1 MCGPRWHNS
10 DRQTEIAA
18 NLMIQRLFV
27 RHSDVFGTQRFAIIM
42 ASTALIRVIV
52 WLLLIF
58 GYIFRVDFVVSWF
71 DSVAFVSV
79 LSAMALLLTDW
90 AQFAASAV
98 GLSVVERAQA
108 AEEMRTDV
116 AADID
121 RLVEMAEAREPAGDA
136 RVVADRIRQNVR
148 PK

>member
-1 MCGPRWHNS
+1 M
-10 DRQTEIAA
+10 
-18 NLMIQRLFV
+18 
-27 RHSDVFGTQRFAIIM
+27 FGTRRFAIAM
-42 ASTALIRVIV
+42 ASSALIRVCA

-79 LSAMALLLTDW
+79 LSALALLLTDW

-98 GLSVVERAQA
+98 GLSVVQRAEEA
-108 AEEMRTDV
+108 VEMRTDV

-121 RLVEMAEAREPAGDA
+121 RLVEMAEATESAADA
-136 RVVADRIRQNVR
+136 RIVADRLRHSI
-148 PK
+148 KT